1 MFLVEQ
7 IADTKPLRPGC
18 FPCVWGAEEASVERL
33 KLVSKEDG
41 RKGRQDQIDHPK
53 LQGKLGTIVFCLGIS
68 SP

>member
-41 RKGRQDQIDHPK
+41 RKGRQDQIMKDPMGH
-53 LQGKLGTIVFCLGIS
+53 GKGFQFHSALRVK
-68 SP
+68 